1 LYLIVKIMPPK
12 KDGKRPT
19 RAGRNKK
26 EEEEPV
32 DTVPPPSEKEILLKE
47 EYVHIFPIC
56 PDNFFFNIY
65 AIKLSVNV
73 ICLLNC
79 ILLML

>member
-1 LYLIVKIMPPK
+1 MPPK

-32 DTVPPPSEKEILLKE
+32 DTVPPPSEKEVILKE
-47 EYVHIFPIC
+47 EYVHIVFSYYVLTL
-56 PDNFFFNIY
+56 F
-65 AIKLSVNV
+65 SVFTR
-73 ICLLNC
+73 
-79 ILLML
+79 